1 VPGTQAKML
10 RYISRRY
17 SLRGPGGTAVRP
29 AVLISSSGVQVP
41 GEEKMRLPAVLQ
53 DTFR

>member
-1 VPGTQAKML
+1 ML
-10 RYISRRY
+10 RYISSRY
-17 SLRGPGGTAVRP
+17 SLKGPGGTAVRP

-53 DTFR
+53 DDSR